1 MTTVIHWFRQDL
13 RLSDNPAFSHA
24 TSQGIVL
31 PVYILEDDN
40 PMGAASRW
48 WLHHSLR
55 SLWTSLDQNLSL
67 YRGDPL
73 DILTDLIRR
82 YQVRLVSWT
91 RCYEPWRIEQ
101 ERRLKEEFGHLG
113 VQVQTA
119 NGSLLWEPWSIV
131 KDDGTPYRVFTPFY
145 RKGCLGAQ
153 EPRMPL
159 DPLKNIRLIQDPSLT
174 LEELRLLP
182 KPRWDKTLEPHWAIG
197 EANAQERLSHFLQ
210 TGLPHYKEGRNFPAK
225 PYVSRLSP
233 HLHFGEI
240 SPNQVWW
247 AARSLGEDKNI
258 DHFCF
263 ELGWREFSYSLL
275 YHNPDLP
282 WKNLQS
288 KFDHFPW
295 KEEDSAALKAWRKGQ
310 TGIPLVDGGMREL
323 WLTGY
328 MHNRVRMIVGSFLVK
343 NLLIHW
349 RHGERW
355 FWDCLVDAD
364 LANNSA
370 SWQWIAGC
378 GADAVPYFR
387 IFNPVT
393 QGQKF
398 DPNGE
403 YVRRF
408 VPEISALPD
417 AYLFCPWQA
426 PPQVRKT
433 AGVILGETYPEP
445 IVDLP
450 ASRERALRFF
460 DSLR

>member
-1 MTTVIHWFRQDL
+1 
-13 RLSDNPAFSHA
+13 
-24 TSQGIVL
+24 
-31 PVYILEDDN
+31 
-40 PMGAASRW
+40 
-48 WLHHSLR
+48 
-55 SLWTSLDQNLSL
+55 
-67 YRGDPL
+67 
-73 DILTDLIRR
+73 
-82 YQVRLVSWT
+82 
-91 RCYEPWRIEQ
+91 
-101 ERRLKEEFGHLG
+101 
-113 VQVQTA
+113 
-119 NGSLLWEPWSIV
+119 
-131 KDDGTPYRVFTPFY
+131 
-145 RKGCLGAQ
+145 
-153 EPRMPL
+153 MPL
-159 DPLKNIRLIQDPSLT
+159 DRPKNIRLTQDSAGSLT

-182 KPRWDKTLEPHWAIG
+182 KPRWDKTLEPHWTIG
-197 EANAQERLSHFLQ
+197 EANAGERLSHFLK
-210 TGLPHYKEGRNFPAK
+210 TGLPYYKEGRNFPAK

-233 HLHFGEI
+233 HLRFGEI

-288 KFDHFPW
+288 KFDCFPW
-295 KEEDSAALKAWRKGQ
+295 KEDSAALNAWRRGQ

-343 NLLIHW
+343 NLLLHW

-387 IFNPVT
+387 IFNPVA

-426 PPQVRKT
+426 SPEVRKT

-445 IVDLP
+445 IVDL
-450 ASRERALRFF
+450 AGSRERALRFF